1 MYISALEMTRSTTFT
16 KTLNIETMIDLKKN
30 KGNYLTYDEYRITLD
45 RLRMDRMCIEEL
57 FFVLAFYTGL
67 KLSDLLSLKWS
78 DVLDKDEFI
87 WIKTNSCKRT
97 FALSWKGQDVRSR
110 LSYLHKISGKDE

>member
-1 MYISALEMTRSTTFT
+1 
-16 KTLNIETMIDLKKN
+16 MIDLKKN

-87 WIKTNSCKRT
+87 WIKTNPCKRT

-110 LSYLHKISGKDE
+110 LSYLRKEFVRYKCSSQIFINNLIIGGLYYDYK

>member
-57 FFVLAFYTGL
+57 FSCW
-67 KLSDLLSLKWS
+67 LSTRD
-78 DVLDKDEFI
+78 
-87 WIKTNSCKRT
+87 
-97 FALSWKGQDVRSR
+97 
-110 LSYLHKISGKDE
+110 